1 VDFLKVQIWGRSAT
15 ATAAVEYCSCSV
27 VVETLS
33 LVRYPWRRCALLVL
47 CCCCSWMVFLVPSR
61 ATVAARVYLLV
72 LVWLSGIILS
82 SKG

>member
-1 VDFLKVQIWGRSAT
+1 VIFLVVILGRSET
-15 ATAAVEYCSCSV
+15 ATVAVEYCSFSV

-33 LVRYPWRRCALLVL
+33 CALPLSYDVVVVGW
-47 CCCCSWMVFLVPSR
+47 CFLVPSH
-61 ATVAARVYLLV
+61 ATAATRVYLLV

>member
-1 VDFLKVQIWGRSAT
+1 
-15 ATAAVEYCSCSV
+15 V

-33 LVRYPWRRCALLVL
+33 LSCALPLEEACSPCLVL
-47 CCCCSWMVFLVPSR
+47 LLQLDGVFLVPSR
-61 ATVAARVYLLV
+61 ATAAARVYLLV